1 MKHKIRVGRYTAA
14 LLLVSTGALLLLD
27 EWRGTDYIFML
38 QRWWPLLFILLGV
51 EYIVRYTL
59 SRVLGRRREF
69 RFRAG
74 HSGDSA
80 GSSRYGFRIRD
91 FPAGAFPPSLEPGEP
106 EFDGSGRGLQR
117 S

>member
-14 LLLVSTGALLLLD
+14 LLLVCTGVLLLLD

-59 SRVLGRRREF
+59 SRLLGRRKEF
-69 RFRAG
+69 RFRPDLRG
-74 HSGDSA
+74 FCWQWLLRPPYSSFPSRSIFSISGI
-80 GSSRYGFRIRD
+80 G
-91 FPAGAFPPSLEPGEP
+91 
-106 EFDGSGRGLQR
+106 
-117 S
+117 